1 MAWRE
6 NFREKFYG
14 WKTKCRLKNEVL
26 VLTMVQFI
34 LSILLDLVAIGLVFG
49 LKLPNHTSILLA
61 ITLSL
66 RILSSTPIIVAS
78 LWAIRKPNE
87 RCILAVWIQCCITCG
102 IIQISTM
109 SVTLFASVPQNS
121 TIPVLTTIMIFFFCY
136 ILQFIVQWIYVICN
150 AKKIYFKIYEKWATS
165 PVENCTCDS
174 CFSIKLK

>member
-6 NFREKFYG
+6 NFREKFYS

-26 VLTMVQFI
+26 VSTMVQFI

-49 LKLPNHTSILLA
+49 LKLPSHSSILLT

-66 RILSSTPIIVAS
+66 RILSSMPIIVGS
-78 LWAIRKPNE
+78 FWAIRKPNE
-87 RCILAVWIQCCITCG
+87 RFILALWIQCCITCG

-121 TIPVLTTIMIFFFCY
+121 TIPVLTTILIFFFCY
-136 ILQFIVQWIYVICN
+136 IVQFIVQWIYVVCN
-150 AKKIYFKIYEKWATS
+150 AKKIYFKIYEKWATY
-165 PVENCTCDS
+165 PVENCPCDS